1 MVAWRANICLEG
13 EGRMVPAVKAT
24 QLTKRYGEFTAVS
37 NLNLEIRPGECF
49 GFLGP
54 NGAGKSTTMKMIY
67 GRTPITSGELQVL
80 GLDTRREMRTIK
92 SRIGVIPQE
101 DSLDPDFSVLENL
114 LVYGRYFGLKGAPAR
129 QRAEE
134 LLEFVQLTEKAKVN
148 VDALSGGM
156 KRRLVIARALM
167 NRPELLILDEPS
179 TGLDPQAR
187 HLVWSRMRTLKAQG
201 VTLLLTTH
209 YMDEAAQL
217 CDRLVIVDKGK
228 VLALGTPQEL
238 VDRHAGAWALEL
250 RLAPESHAA
259 ALQRAERLATA
270 HEAIGDLL
278 VIYLPTQAEAEG
290 LTQQLRADGLPLQ
303 GYQARPTTLEDVFL
317 RLAGRSLQ
325 EE

>member
-1 MVAWRANICLEG
+1 
-13 EGRMVPAVKAT
+13 MVPAVKAT
-24 QLTKRYGEFTAVS
+24 KLIKRYGDFTAVNS
-37 NLNLEIRPGECF
+37 LDLEIHPGECF

-80 GLDTRREMRTIK
+80 GLDAKREMRAIK

-114 LVYGRYFGLKGAPAR
+114 LVYGRYFGLKGAPAL
-129 QRAEE
+129 QRAQE
-134 LLEFVQLTEKAKVN
+134 LLEFVQLTEKAKTN
-148 VDALSGGM
+148 VEALSGGM

-187 HLVWSRMRTLKAQG
+187 HLVWSRMRSLKNQG

-217 CDRLVIVDKGK
+217 CDRLVIVDKGQ

-238 VDRHAGAWALEL
+238 VTRHAGPWALEL
-250 RLAPESHAA
+250 RLAPDSHAA
-259 ALQRAERLATA
+259 VLQRAERLSSA

-278 VIYLPTQAEAEG
+278 VVYLPGQAEAEA
-290 LTQQLRADGLPLQ
+290 LTHQLRTDGLPLQ

-325 EE
+325 ED

>member
-1 MVAWRANICLEG
+1 EHLFGRG
-13 EGRMVPAVKAT
+13 EPMVPAVKAT
-24 QLTKRYGEFTAVS
+24 QLTKRYGDFTAVN
-37 NLNLEIRPGECF
+37 NLDLEIRPGECF

-80 GLDTRREMRTIK
+80 GLDTKTAMRTIK

-134 LLEFVQLTEKAKVN
+134 LLAFVQLTEKAKTN
-148 VDALSGGM
+148 VEALSGGM

-217 CDRLVIVDKGK
+217 CDRLVIVDKGQ

-238 VDRHAGAWALEL
+238 MAQHAGAWALEL
-250 RLAPESHAA
+250 RVAPEQHATV
-259 ALQRAERLATA
+259 LQRAERVATA

-278 VIYLPTQAEAEG
+278 VIYLPGQAEAEG
-290 LTQQLRADGLPLQ
+290 LTHELRSTGVPLQ

-325 EE
+325 EG